1 MMNTHSFTTRFCLLI
16 VLMTVVLPVSA
27 AENDPADKGQ
37 HEKAVTDVD
46 KAADR
51 GKPEAKEDLTRP
63 VYVPPRRGDP
73 LIRVGGSTRGSDGS
87 TPFVIVVTPEQ
98 TGITGSRQPELYWYL
113 SKATRTRFR
122 FVLVDDLEI
131 EPIME
136 ITSDSE
142 QPAGFNHID
151 LAEHGITLEPG
162 VVYQWSVALVQN
174 PAKRSSDMVS
184 TGQIEFIEMPTALQ
198 AKLAK
203 ATRQEAVHI
212 LARAGYWYDTFTRL
226 SRMIAANPGDPIL
239 RNERAALL
247 EQVGLAGLTS
257 NHPGEPGS
265 GTVE

>member
-1 MMNTHSFTTRFCLLI
+1 MMNTQSFTRFCLLI
-16 VLMTVVLPVSA
+16 GLMTAVLPVSA
-27 AENDPADKGQ
+27 AENDPADEGQ
-37 HEKAVTDVD
+37 QPTAATDVG
-46 KAADR
+46 KTADR
-51 GKPEAKEDLTRP
+51 EKPAAKEDPARP

-98 TGITGSRQPELYWYL
+98 TGITGSRQPELYWFL

-122 FVLVDDLEI
+122 FVLVSDLEI

-136 ITSDSE
+136 ITSDGE

-151 LAEHGITLEPG
+151 LATHGITLEPG

-174 PAKRSSDMVS
+174 PVKRSANDVS
-184 TGQIEFIEMPTALQ
+184 TGQIEYIEMPPALK

-203 ATRQEAVHI
+203 ASRQEAVHI
-212 LARAGYWYDTFTRL
+212 LARAGYWYDTFARL

-239 RNERAALL
+239 HNERAALL

-257 NHPGEPGS
+257 SHPGEPGS